1 MPFKLSKIL
10 WTLVIVFI
18 IVTTVIFSFGILL
31 VGAALASLYGIYRY
45 YFGRKRSSNF
55 KVRPQEFMFGEV
67 VDIKAEVID
76 IKVEEKESDNF
87 R

>member
-18 IVTTVIFSFGILL
+18 IVTTVVFSFGILL

-45 YFGRKRSSNF
+45 YFRRKRSSNF
-55 KVRPQEFMFGEV
+55 QVRPQEFGEV

-76 IKVEEKESDNF
+76 IKVEEKKSDNF

>member
-1 MPFKLSKIL
+1 MPIKLSKIL
-10 WTLVIVFI
+10 WTFTIVFV

-45 YFGRKRSSNF
+45 YFGGKQTSHI
-55 KVRPQEFMFGEV
+55 KVRPQESMFGEV
-67 VDIKAEVID
+67 IDIKAEVID
-76 IKVEEKESDNF
+76 IKEEEIKSDKL